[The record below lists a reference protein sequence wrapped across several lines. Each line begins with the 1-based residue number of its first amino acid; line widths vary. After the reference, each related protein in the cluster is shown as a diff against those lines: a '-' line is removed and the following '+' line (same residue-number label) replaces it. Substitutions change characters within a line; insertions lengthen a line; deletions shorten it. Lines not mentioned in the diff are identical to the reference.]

1 MMDVARRHL
10 QYNPDDFYTGFDTT
24 AKDEECMRSALT
36 HLTSVMALA
45 ILICLSC
52 LPFKSVPHVA
62 AQAGVDRD
70 LLSEIMKIKAIDNHA
85 HPVKYVAEG
94 EPPDTEFDALPL
106 DAITAFPLPVRLS
119 PTNPE
124 FIKAWRDLYGY
135 KHNDMSEAHVK
146 ELMNAKQAVVKQKG
160 EATPAWILDQVN
172 IETMF
177 ANRVAMGR
185 GLTPP
190 RFRWVPFDDALI
202 FPLSNEAQ
210 KRFNADYKGFYPG
223 EEKLLKR
230 YLRDLNISA
239 LPGTLDLYLKQVV
252 TPTLERQKRNG
263 AVAIKYEAAYLRKLD
278 FDNPDDVKARLTY
291 ARFVRGG
298 DPPAADYKTLQDFL
312 FFYIGRE
319 AGRLGLAVHIHCIS
333 GAGGFYRQSGS
344 NPLLLET
351 AFNDPGLR
359 KTNFVVVH
367 GGYPFTKEMGSL
379 LSKPNVYAD
388 FSAQT
393 FFTFPRELSE
403 TLRNWLESYP
413 EKVLFGTDAFSF
425 GPEVDWGEVAWLSN
439 TTARQALALALTG
452 MMNDGEID
460 RTRAMELA
468 RMALHDNAARLYGLK

>member
-1 MMDVARRHL
+1 MTSFR
-10 QYNPDDFYTGFDTT
+10 TT
-24 AKDEECMRSALT
+24 LPGAIAF
-36 HLTSVMALA
+36 A
-45 ILICLSC
+45 ILICLTAA
-52 LPFKSVPHVA
+52 LLTTPVRVT
-62 AQAGVDRD
+62 AQAGLDRD
-70 LLSEIMKIKAIDNHA
+70 LLAEIMKIKAIDNHA
-85 HPVKYVAEG
+85 HPVKYVADG
-94 EPPDTEFDALPL
+94 EPADTEFDALPL
-106 DAITAFPLPVRLS
+106 DAIAAFPLPVRLS
-119 PTNPE
+119 PTNSE

-135 KHNDMSEAHVK
+135 QHADMSEAHLK
-146 ELMNAKQAVVKQKG
+146 ELLSAKQAVVKQRG
-160 EATPAWILDQVN
+160 EGTPAWILDQLN

-185 GLTPP
+185 GLAAP

-230 YLRDLNISA
+230 YLADLNLRL
-239 LPGTLDLYLKQVV
+239 LPATLDAYLKQVV

-278 FDNPDDVKARLTY
+278 FDDPDETRARLTY

-298 DPPAADYKTLQDFL
+298 EAPAGDYKALQDFL
-312 FFYIGRE
+312 FFYIARE
-319 AGRLGLAVHIHCIS
+319 AGRLGLAVHLHCIE

-359 KTNFVVVH
+359 QTNFVVVH

-393 FFTFPRELSE
+393 FFTYPRELSDI
-403 TLRNWLESYP
+403 LRNWLEFYP
-413 EKVLFGTDAFSF
+413 DKVLFGTDAFSF

-439 TTARQALALALTG
+439 TTARQALTLALTG
-452 MMNDGEID
+452 MMNDGEVD
-460 RTRAMELA
+460 RARALELA
-468 RMALHDNAARLYGLK
+468 HLVLHDNAAKLYGLK